1 MAAAF
6 FRRCAHIPA
15 FFYYL
20 ELKPALI
27 ANINFT
33 LSHFM
38 TISHFTNLL
47 SGAQTILVHIK
58 GWVSGARKSRE
69 ISSGYG
75 VRWLSSRSG
84 SVLIGEFGRKCYPV
98 FGEMVGL
105 TAYHHEQYP

>member
-47 SGAQTILVHIK
+47 SGAQTILTLYYRMGFK
-58 GWVSGARKSRE
+58 GWQVKGNFLRLRGEVVEFSIWQCSDRRVWQKVLPCIWRNG
-69 ISSGYG
+69 GPYG
-75 VRWLSSRSG
+75 LS
-84 SVLIGEFGRKCYPV
+84 P
-98 FGEMVGL
+98 
-105 TAYHHEQYP
+105 